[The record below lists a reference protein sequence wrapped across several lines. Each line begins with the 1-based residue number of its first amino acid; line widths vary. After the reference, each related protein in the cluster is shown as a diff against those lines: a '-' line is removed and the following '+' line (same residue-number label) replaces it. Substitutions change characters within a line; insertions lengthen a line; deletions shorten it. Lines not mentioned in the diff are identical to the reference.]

1 MKNIIAVISAI
12 FVSLL
17 LGYAFMGVSKEPQE
31 NVTPVM
37 SESNTIKAFQV
48 GAFTSK
54 ETAEKEALSK
64 SGKVITDGQYYYVY
78 VAILSDQE
86 YIDKIKSYGISQV
99 TFRQMFG
106 NKKAYEHFKYL
117 EKQIDEQEGVLFLKD
132 GEYHEYYFTT
142 NNKLYPYFFGYTEDD
157 RREWMEKYEDIE
169 QSCN

>member
-86 YIDKIKSYGISQV
+86 NIDKMINYLDEKNYYYYLKNINLSS
-99 TFRQMFG
+99 
-106 NKKAYEHFKYL
+106 EFKIEL
-117 EKQIDEQEGVLFLKD
+117 S
-132 GEYHEYYFTT
+132 
-142 NNKLYPYFFGYTEDD
+142 
-157 RREWMEKYEDIE
+157 KYEELMKQTTSHIAFLE
-169 QSCN
+169 LNKRVLEMYEV

>member
-1 MKNIIAVISAI
+1 
-12 FVSLL
+12 
-17 LGYAFMGVSKEPQE
+17 MGISKEPQE

-86 YIDKIKSYGISQV
+86 NIDKMINYLDEKNYYYYLKNINLSS
-99 TFRQMFG
+99 
-106 NKKAYEHFKYL
+106 EFKIEL
-117 EKQIDEQEGVLFLKD
+117 S
-132 GEYHEYYFTT
+132 
-142 NNKLYPYFFGYTEDD
+142 
-157 RREWMEKYEDIE
+157 KYEELMKQTTSHIAFLE
-169 QSCN
+169 LNKRVLEMYEV